1 MGHAPAIKHGQFT
14 CSGDGLKF
22 GSYPRASIYELRLQ
36 TGLSPVLTRT
46 GRVAKKQRFQ
56 KQSLPWWEAQ
66 LHLYGLNP
74 SVRKRNSTF
83 KTALEKGLTV
93 PKDLEQLEKRLNK
106 EYHLAEE
113 AYQKEIVERHEKEWF
128 TLESD
133 AQRARHDLGRFL
145 REIVVDV
152 KLLMS
157 SGCIQSGR
165 CKKQRS
171 LSA

>member
-1 MGHAPAIKHGQFT
+1 MGQAPAIKHGQFT

-22 GSYPRASIYELRLQ
+22 GSYSRASIYELRLQ

-66 LHLYGLNP
+66 LHLYGLDP
-74 SVRKRNSTF
+74 SVRKRNNTF

-93 PKDLEQLEKRLNK
+93 PKDLQQLEERLNR

-113 AYQKEIVERHEKEWF
+113 AYQKEIIERHEREWF
-128 TLESD
+128 TLETD
-133 AQRARHDLGRFL
+133 AQRARHDLG
-145 REIVVDV
+145 
-152 KLLMS
+152 
-157 SGCIQSGR
+157 
-165 CKKQRS
+165 
-171 LSA
+171 